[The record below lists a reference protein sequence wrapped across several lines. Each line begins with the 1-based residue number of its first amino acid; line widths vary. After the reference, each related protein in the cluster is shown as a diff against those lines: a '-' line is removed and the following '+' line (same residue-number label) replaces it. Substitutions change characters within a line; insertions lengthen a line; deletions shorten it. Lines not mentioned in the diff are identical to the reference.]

1 MSQIEDMDSGW
12 LNLCGL
18 GNSQQARAAK
28 CCVDH
33 REALS
38 FKLKGILMRYLFCL
52 LAVLLLPAAATAQDI
67 KRAPLADYVSF
78 CLALWDGDS
87 NLYAK
92 AAALSLQDVA
102 GENPGL
108 SITVEKS
115 TLRFFKGTQGSG
127 TVGSIYTTMEDGR
140 ETSCDI
146 NLTSI
151 SERSD
156 LDVMTR
162 TLDLDGQIMTLG
174 PTTMGHWKI
183 RKRQPC
189 DIAPRHS
196 RQEQHIND
204 ASEV

>member
-1 MSQIEDMDSGW
+1 
-12 LNLCGL
+12 
-18 GNSQQARAAK
+18 
-28 CCVDH
+28 
-33 REALS
+33 
-38 FKLKGILMRYLFCL
+38 MRYFLGL
-52 LAVLLLPAAATAQDI
+52 LAVILLPAVAAAQDI

-87 NLYAK
+87 GLYAK
-92 AAALSLQDVA
+92 AAALGLQDVA
-102 GENPGL
+102 GANPGV

-140 ETSCDI
+140 ESSCDI

-156 LDVMTR
+156 LEVMTR

-183 RKRQPC
+183 RKGQPAVLLRAILGKTNTLMTLVKFESTSETARKS
-189 DIAPRHS
+189 IAGARGATTS
-196 RQEQHIND
+196 GR
-204 ASEV
+204 